1 MINHEIALEIDQLLS
16 NYVYI
21 IDDAAWERLE
31 DILTEDVIFDFTQF
45 GLASMNG
52 RQAVI
57 TMFQTMT
64 HPIAHHA
71 VNTLIRVQS
80 DEYHLRSKMIIAM
93 GDGKTWYGEY
103 RDVVVRSSTGL
114 RFRSRTG
121 FRPRALLL
129 VLPNELPTES
139 PIER

>member
-1 MINHEIALEIDQLLS
+1 MINPESALEIDQLLS
-16 NYVYI
+16 DYVYI
-21 IDDAAWERLE
+21 IDDADWARLE

-45 GLASMNG
+45 GLAYMNG
-52 RQAVI
+52 RQTVI
-57 TMFQTMT
+57 TKFQTMT

-71 VNTLIRVQS
+71 VNTLVKVQL

-93 GDGKTWYGEY
+93 GNGKTWYGEY
-103 RDVVVRSSTGL
+103 RDIVVRSSTGL

-121 FRPRALLL
+121 VRPRAILS
-129 VLPNELPTES
+129 VRPKEFPTES